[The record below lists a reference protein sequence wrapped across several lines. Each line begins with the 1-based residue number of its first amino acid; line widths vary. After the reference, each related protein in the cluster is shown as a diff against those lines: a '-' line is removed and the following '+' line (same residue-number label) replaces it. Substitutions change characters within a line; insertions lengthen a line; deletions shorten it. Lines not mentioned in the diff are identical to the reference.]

1 MRIKQIITGAVSFWM
16 FAIFYSMATINRR
29 EYEFGR
35 LIVSEGDRTFL
46 VVSAPILILA
56 GLLLFLWYRQ
66 IIFYLLRKDHS
77 FLFLGIVFSLI
88 FFVSLFHW
96 NYESVLYLVLFIS
109 TIITALYLNLTVN
122 SRFFF
127 LASIATIGMLFAFV
141 VIHGPPDGRSIG
153 GIHPNQIGAFSLLA
167 TFFAARSMHSARWL
181 IYAVALGFA
190 IVVSSRSAGIAV
202 LIIMLVDYTSGLSRM
217 NLLRAFFITIFS
229 SLLLVFVFLLFDWLT
244 SWLELDSPSRG
255 VGSGFTGRV
264 EMMSAFLPQAMEKPF
279 FGYGFRQRENYQV
292 THNGFLNF
300 TLENGFIIAA
310 TFVLV
315 IFSALLTCVKRIR
328 DKNADSREPLILI
341 GFFLAWGFNAFFE
354 PQIVNFG
361 DAFGVM
367 TMFLLTAH
375 AKWIMK
381 VKAPE
386 SVSIRSPMRQS
397 SA

>member
-1 MRIKQIITGAVSFWM
+1 MRIKHIITGIASFWM
-16 FAIFYSMATINRR
+16 FAIFYSIATINRR

-66 IIFYLLRKDHS
+66 IIFYLLKKDHS

-88 FFVSLFHW
+88 LFFSLFHW
-96 NYESVLYLVLFIS
+96 NSESVFYLVLFIS
-109 TIITALYLNLTVN
+109 TIIIALYLNLTVTL
-122 SRFFF
+122 RFF
-127 LASIATIGMLFAFV
+127 LIASIAVIGMLFAFV

-153 GIHPNQIGAFSLLA
+153 GIHPNQIGAFALLA
-167 TFFAARSMHSARWL
+167 TFFAARSMHSTRWL
-181 IYAVALGFA
+181 IYSLGLGFA
-190 IVVSSRSAGIAV
+190 VAVSSRSAGIAI
-202 LIIMLVDYTSGLSRM
+202 LIIMLVDYTSGISRM
-217 NLLRAFFITIFS
+217 TLLRAFFITTFS
-229 SLLLVFVFLLFDWLT
+229 ALFLVAVFVWFDWLT
-244 SWLELDSPSRG
+244 SWLELDSPDRG

-264 EMMSAFLPQAMEKPF
+264 EMMSAFLPQAIEKPIL
-279 FGYGFRQRENYQV
+279 GYGFRQRENYQA

-310 TFVLV
+310 AFVFV

-341 GFFLAWGFNAFFE
+341 GIFLAWGFNAFFE

-367 TMFLLTAH
+367 TMFLLTAY
-375 AKWIMK
+375 AKWITIGK
-381 VKAPE
+381 SHE
-386 SVSIRSPMRQS
+386 SVSIRSPMS
-397 SA
+397 